1 MDRHFFLKV
10 KHFLISLFLSPNESL
25 VFVGWIFV
33 RNETPFCYARCHYSF
48 KSETLR
54 QFFLAFVSEQR
65 FTGRPADS
73 LWEIPCISSSFALDE
88 RAGPQNL

>member
-1 MDRHFFLKV
+1 MSHFLLGGYLSATKRHFVTLAV
-10 KHFLISLFLSPNESL
+10 
-25 VFVGWIFV
+25 
-33 RNETPFCYARCHYSF
+33 TTF

-54 QFFLAFVSEQR
+54 QLFLAFVSEQR

-73 LWEIPCISSSFALDE
+73 LWEIACISSSFALDE